1 MKSQWLLAM
10 PIALCAAGLAFYP
23 HSKASAAP
31 AKDRAS
37 ILLSEALPKSDG
49 EHLKATL
56 IEVRYG
62 PGESSPPHSHPCPVL
77 AYVVEGSIRT
87 QVKGEAEHIYKAGD
101 SFYEG
106 PNGVHAVSAN
116 ASATEP
122 AKFVAL
128 LICDHETPLSVNV
141 SESTQK
147 GNEQ

>member
-1 MKSQWLLAM
+1 MKSRWLFITLIV
-10 PIALCAAGLAFYP
+10 PVLGFYP
-23 HSKASAAP
+23 QSATSAA

-37 ILLSEALPKSDG
+37 ILLSQVLPKSDG

-56 IEVRYG
+56 VEVRYG

-87 QVKGEAEHIYKAGD
+87 QVKGEAEHIYKAGE

-106 PNGVHAVSAN
+106 PNGVHEISAN

-122 AKFVAL
+122 AKFIAV
-128 LICDHETPLSVNV
+128 LICDHETPLSVSVPN
-141 SESTQK
+141 SNSK
-147 GNEQ
+147 GN

>member
-1 MKSQWLLAM
+1 MKSQWFV
-10 PIALCAAGLAFYP
+10 AGLIAFSAALGFYP
-23 HSKASAAP
+23 HSGASAAP
-31 AKDRAS
+31 MKDRAS

-56 IEVRYG
+56 VEVRYG
-62 PGESSPPHSHPCPVL
+62 PGESSPPHSHPCPVM

-87 QVKGEAEHIYKAGD
+87 QVKGEAERVYKAGE

-116 ASATEP
+116 GSTTQP

-141 SESTQK
+141 PDSTSK
-147 GNEQ
+147 GNER

>member
-1 MKSQWLLAM
+1 MKSQWLFAILVTF
-10 PIALCAAGLAFYP
+10 CAAALAFYP
-23 HSKASAAP
+23 DSRASAAP

-37 ILLSEALPKSDG
+37 ILLSKALPKSDG

-56 IEVRYG
+56 VEVRYG
-62 PGESSPPHSHPCPVL
+62 PGESSPPHSHACPVL
-77 AYVVEGSIRT
+77 AYVVEGSIRMR
-87 QVKGEAEHIYKAGD
+87 VNREAEQIYKAGD

-116 ASATEP
+116 ASAAEP

-128 LICDHETPLSVNV
+128 LICDHETPLSVNLPD
-141 SESTQK
+141 SNPK

>member
-1 MKSQWLLAM
+1 MKFGWILVV
-10 PIALCAAGLAFYP
+10 ITLCGAGFAFYP
-23 HSKASAAP
+23 HSRASAAP
-31 AKDRAS
+31 VKDRAS
-37 ILLSEALPKSDG
+37 ILLSESLPKSDG

-56 IEVRYG
+56 VEVRYG

-77 AYVVEGSIRT
+77 VYVVEGSIRT
-87 QVKGEAEHIYKAGD
+87 QVKGEPEHVYKPGD

-106 PNGVHAVSAN
+106 PNGVHVVSAN

-141 SESTQK
+141 PDPK
-147 GNEQ
+147 GNGR